1 MKKAIS
7 VLLSWVLIIG
17 FAVAMSA
24 IIFGWAI
31 PFVEK
36 ISNKLDKSQNV
47 EIYCD
52 NTRIKIVDIC
62 RMDSNSYS
70 NRSINITLQ
79 NTGSYNI
86 KRLSIT
92 RETTH
97 SPIQSCFMYLPTPLE
112 PGSSTSFDLA
122 MLASFIDSSG
132 NILDCITIDSDVNQ
146 RLHGGYVKV
155 IEITPYVN
163 IEGQEIPCSSSRV
176 TTKDINILNHWCII

>member
-31 PFVEK
+31 PFVQK
-36 ISNKLDKSQNV
+36 MSDKLDDSQNAD
-47 EIYCD
+47 IYCD

-62 RMDSNSYS
+62 RMENRTFTNS
-70 NRSINITLQ
+70 SINITLQ

-97 SPIQSCFMYLPTPLE
+97 SPIQSCFMYLNPNTIE
-112 PGSSTSFDLA
+112 PGATAAFRLA
-122 MLASFIDSSG
+122 MLASFTDSSG
-132 NILDCITIDSDVNQ
+132 NSLDCITLDQTPIHENF
-146 RLHGGYVKV
+146 VKQ
-155 IEITPYVN
+155 IEITPFVN
-163 IEGQEIPCSSSRV
+163 INDEEIPCPTSRV
-176 TTKDINILNHWCII
+176 TTKDINILNHWCIT

>member
-31 PFVEK
+31 PFVNK
-36 ISNKLDKSQNV
+36 ISDKLDKSQNV
-47 EIYCD
+47 DIYCD

-62 RMDSNSYS
+62 RMDNTTY
-70 NRSINITLQ
+70 NNQSINITLQ

-97 SPIQSCFMYLPTPLE
+97 SPIQSCFMYLTPNIIE
-112 PGSSTSFDLA
+112 TGATTSFQLA
-122 MLASFIDSSG
+122 MLASFTDPSG
-132 NILDCITIDSDVNQ
+132 NSLDCIILDQNPINENF
-146 RLHGGYVKV
+146 VKQ
-155 IEITPYVN
+155 IEITPFVN
-163 IEGQEIPCSSSRV
+163 IDDQEIPCPTSRV